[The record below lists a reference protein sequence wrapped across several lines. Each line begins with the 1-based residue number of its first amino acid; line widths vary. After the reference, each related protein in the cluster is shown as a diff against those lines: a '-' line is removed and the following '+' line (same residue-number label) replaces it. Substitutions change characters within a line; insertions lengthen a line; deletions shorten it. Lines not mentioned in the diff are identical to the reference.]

1 MRPPCCKTRCFAAP
15 QIQCFGAKG
24 ARVEGTAH
32 FLLMCPPVSDSV
44 SASNN
49 VGFFALRLALAP
61 LLETLIV
68 LDRAA
73 FLCEEVN

>member
-1 MRPPCCKTRCFAAP
+1 M
-15 QIQCFGAKG
+15 
-24 ARVEGTAH
+24 EGTAH